1 VSAQPPA
8 PQSHPRD
15 AYRPALLDWLA
26 CAHRGAREPA
36 ARAAAAAGEGRL
48 ERVAAAGAAGHV
60 LDFDDTYAPGLAH
73 LSAAT
78 APAALVLGADLG
90 AELGSVI
97 DAYAAGFEAMAV
109 LARACHPAL
118 YDGGWHPTAVC
129 GAAGAAVAAAHLLAL
144 DTARTRTAI
153 ALALLRAGGL
163 RTAFGSDGKAL
174 QVGLAAADGVQA
186 AQLAAAGARVDT
198 AAIAGGA
205 GGFAEAFGVATSDA
219 TLGAMLGARGAI
231 DENWIKAYP
240 CCLQTH
246 GAIDAG
252 LLAGGPPPRD
262 SVIVVTVH
270 PISRMAA
277 ALDGVRDAL
286 EAKFSI
292 PYLTAYA
299 LLHGPPGLDAFEDLY
314 IDAAALGARIAVRTD
329 AALGADEARLAFD
342 GEVVARIRRPRGC
355 PPDGLDATARAAKVA
370 ALAGDRLGTAALD
383 DDARPAAGLLPDMRR
398 ADPQARP

>member
-1 VSAQPPA
+1 MSSEPHAN
-8 PQSHPRD
+8 SRD

-36 ARAAAAAGEGRL
+36 ARAAAAAGDGLL
-48 ERVAAAGAAGHV
+48 ERVAAAGTAGHV

-78 APAALVLGADLG
+78 APAALGLG
-90 AELGSVI
+90 AELDADVGTVL
-97 DAYAAGFEAMAV
+97 DAYAAGFEAMGA

-118 YDGGWHPTAVC
+118 YGGGWHPTAVC
-129 GAAGAAVAAAHLLAL
+129 GTAGAAVAAAHLLEL
-144 DTARTRTAI
+144 DTPRTRTAI

-163 RTAFGSDGKAL
+163 RAAFGSDGKAL
-174 QVGLAAADGVQA
+174 QVGLAAAAGVQA
-186 AQLAAAGARVDT
+186 ARLAAAGARVDT
-198 AAIAGGA
+198 AAIAGGR
-205 GGFAEAFGVATSDA
+205 GGFAEAFGVATDA
-219 TLGAMLGARGAI
+219 GTLGAMLATRGAI

-246 GAIDAG
+246 GAIDAA
-252 LLAGGPPPRD
+252 LLAGVGGPPPRD
-262 SVIVVTVH
+262 TVIIVTVH
-270 PISRMAA
+270 PISRQAA

-342 GEVVARIRRPRGC
+342 GEVVARVRRPRGC
-355 PPDGLDATARAAKVA
+355 PPDVLDAAARAAKVA
-370 ALAGDRLGTAALD
+370 ALAADALNGALD

-398 ADPQARP
+398 ADPWARP